1 MNKNLKGLNDLI
13 IEAIQ
18 NGFFPGGNYCLVE
31 SNNIY
36 LNTFGNRAIFPKIE
50 KNNLDTIYDMASCT
64 KVLVTTTSIFLL
76 MEAGKLRIYDSV
88 KKYIPEFKYDNITIY
103 DLMTHTSGFAAGIPW
118 SDDVTTKEE
127 VLKRIFSL
135 EIKYEKN
142 TKIVYSDIGFILL
155 GLIIENVSKKTLSD
169 FADLNIFKPLEMNN
183 SSFNPKNKG
192 ICAPTEIRND
202 IITRGEV
209 HDERAYVLGGVAG
222 HAGLFS
228 TVEDVSHFIQMV
240 LNDGKYKEIQFLS
253 KATIDLMFTPQVK
266 ELQGV
271 NLVGEQRGLGWI
283 IKGSFCS
290 AGDLVSEQTILHTG
304 FTGTNIF
311 IDRVNEVGFS
321 LLTNRVHPTR
331 NNIKIIAL
339 RAKLGNYIISHFG
352 KGNKDEI

>member
-1 MNKNLKGLNDLI
+1 M
-13 IEAIQ
+13 
-18 NGFFPGGNYCLVE
+18 
-31 SNNIY
+31 
-36 LNTFGNRAIFPKIE
+36 
-50 KNNLDTIYDMASCT
+50 
-64 KVLVTTTSIFLL
+64 
-76 MEAGKLRIYDSV
+76 
-88 KKYIPEFKYDNITIY
+88 
-103 DLMTHTSGFAAGIPW
+103 
-118 SDDVTTKEE
+118 
-127 VLKRIFSL
+127 
-135 EIKYEKN
+135 
-142 TKIVYSDIGFILL
+142 
-155 GLIIENVSKKTLSD
+155 
-169 FADLNIFKPLEMNN
+169 
-183 SSFNPKNKG
+183 
-192 ICAPTEIRND
+192 
-202 IITRGEV
+202 
-209 HDERAYVLGGVAG
+209 
-222 HAGLFS
+222 LFRS
-228 TVEDVSHFIQMV
+228 
-240 LNDGKYKEIQFLS
+240 NDGKYKEIQFLS